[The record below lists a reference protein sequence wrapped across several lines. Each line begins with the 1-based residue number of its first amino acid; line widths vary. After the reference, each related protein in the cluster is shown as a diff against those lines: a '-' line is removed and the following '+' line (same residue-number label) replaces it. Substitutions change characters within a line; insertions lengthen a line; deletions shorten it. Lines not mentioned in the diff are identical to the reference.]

1 MINNPTHDIHAQV
14 EELLPF
20 FVAGTL
26 PPQEGDFVRQHL
38 AACPRC
44 KQSLTEWFEIA
55 HAVRTEAAAWS
66 SKLPPLSPRVRARLR
81 SSKTANNSSAR
92 FNRLSLTLVAA
103 MITVVFISGVLLYS
117 RNRGDN
123 TEVAAAPTDTQTV
136 IPPTFTAAIT
146 ATPEVSSTPTL
157 TIPTL
162 DPALQP
168 AIPTQTDIASS
179 KLPASNTPY
188 PPTATPLP
196 LLPTPTEGFSL
207 LAPPPSQTPIPSPTP
222 LAGCLAVPYQP
233 GDIYLYSG
241 PDTRFDLQWIVTA
254 EVVLI
259 VNGRTDNGWYQVS
272 FEMANSTR
280 QGWLNGTVV
289 YLMGQYCSVL
299 PILPV
304 PITPIPTETPVAV
317 IDVPAE
323 ATAE

>member
-1 MINNPTHDIHAQV
+1 MFNNYSSNDIHAQV

-55 HAVRTEAAAWS
+55 HAVRTEAASWS
-66 SKLPPLSPRVRARLR
+66 TKLPPLSPRVRARLR
-81 SSKTANNSSAR
+81 SSKTVTNSSSR

-123 TEVAAAPTDTQTV
+123 TEVAAAPTETQTV

-168 AIPTQTDIASS
+168 ALPTQQPTEIASS
-179 KLPASNTPY
+179 KLPASATPQ
-188 PPTATPLP
+188 PPAATPLP
-196 LLPTPTEGFSL
+196 
-207 LAPPPSQTPIPSPTP
+207 P
-222 LAGCLAVPYQP
+222 LQRRHWGSAY
-233 GDIYLYSG
+233 
-241 PDTRFDLQWIVTA
+241 
-254 EVVLI
+254 
-259 VNGRTDNGWYQVS
+259 
-272 FEMANSTR
+272 
-280 QGWLNGTVV
+280 
-289 YLMGQYCSVL
+289 
-299 PILPV
+299 
-304 PITPIPTETPVAV
+304 
-317 IDVPAE
+317 
-323 ATAE
+323 